1 MTIAQ
6 QYCNRLMKL
15 GMAEYTTSNR
25 YRMFQHPAMR
35 GDQYVLVGKNGSL
48 RTGSID
54 RTSIALQPQVFFAA
68 LAQRLGQQII

>member
-15 GMAEYTTSNR
+15 GMAEYTASNR

-48 RTGSID
+48 RTGSTSK
-54 RTSIALQPQVFFAA
+54 TSIALAPQTFFT
-68 LAQRLGQQII
+68 LLERRLGQ